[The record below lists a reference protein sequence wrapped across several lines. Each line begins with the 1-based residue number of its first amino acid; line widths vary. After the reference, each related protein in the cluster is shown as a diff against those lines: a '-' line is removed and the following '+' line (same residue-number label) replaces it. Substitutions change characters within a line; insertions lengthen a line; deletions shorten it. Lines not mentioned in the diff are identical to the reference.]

1 MINSQ
6 IVVQDSNHDADTV
19 WRECLEK
26 IRPLVPVMTFNTW
39 FVPIKPISLTGD
51 NLTIQLPNNFF
62 YDWIA
67 ERYNSH
73 ISKSIKDVL
82 GENGTIKYV
91 VVNET
96 LKQPEVVPVHSTT
109 PKITVDPASL
119 VKPETG
125 DEVDEDFFES
135 NIITKYTFDNFI
147 KGESNQLAR
156 AAAYAIGENPGGTSF
171 NPLFIYG
178 GVGLGKT
185 HLIHAIGNA
194 VVQNDRT
201 KKVHYISAD
210 RFTLDFVQS
219 IQFNKKQEFT
229 NRFKK
234 LDVLIID
241 DIQGLSGKERTLD
254 EFFFIFNT
262 LHQAGKQIVLTSD
275 RPPNE
280 LTGISDRLISRFNWG
295 LTTDIQPPDFETRLA
310 ILNKK
315 ADLYNIRLNGD
326 MLDYIATHI
335 TSNIRELEGVLLKLL
350 AKVSFGP
357 GEINFDMV
365 KKVVREISTTKK
377 VNIGIDVITKVVCE
391 YLRID
396 EKKIRDKTR
405 KKEIAEARQIAMYL
419 SKMMTNSTLKM
430 IGLHFGGRDHSTVIH
445 AVTEIENMINTNS
458 RSKEMVDEIRN
469 KIELLCS

>member
-6 IVVQDSNHDADTV
+6 ILAQDSIHDADTV
-19 WRECLEK
+19 WRECLEI
-26 IRPLVPVMTFNTW
+26 IRPQVPVMTFNTW
-39 FVPIKPISLTGD
+39 FLPIIPITLSGD
-51 NLTIQLPNNFF
+51 TLTIQLPNNFF
-62 YDWIA
+62 YEWIA
-67 ERYNSH
+67 ERYNAH
-73 ISKSIKDVL
+73 ISKSVKDVL
-82 GENGTIKYV
+82 GETGTIKYV

-96 LKQPEVVPVHSTT
+96 LKEPEVPVQPPT

-119 VKPETG
+119 VKTDG
-125 DEVDEDFFES
+125 EVEDDDFFES

-194 VVQNDRT
+194 VVQNNRN

-315 ADLYNIRLNGD
+315 ADSYNIRLTGD
-326 MLDYIATHI
+326 MLDYVATHI

-357 GEINFDMV
+357 GDINFDMV

-377 VNIGIDVITKVVCE
+377 VNIGIDAITKVVCE
-391 YLRID
+391 YLKVD

-445 AVTEIENMINTNS
+445 AVTEVENMVNTNS

>member
-1 MINSQ
+1 MVNSQ
-6 IVVQDSNHDADTV
+6 IALRDSAPDAVSV
-19 WRECLEK
+19 WNECLENIK
-26 IRPLVPVMTFNTW
+26 PLVPVMTFNTW
-39 FVPIKPISLTGD
+39 FVPIKPIALAGD
-51 NLTIQLPNNFF
+51 TLTIQLPNNFF

-67 ERYNSH
+67 ERYNSF
-73 ISKSIKDVL
+73 IAKSIKEVL
-82 GENGTIKYV
+82 GEQGVIKYV
-91 VVNET
+91 VMNEE
-96 LKQPEVVPVHSTT
+96 LKEPEVTEPQLTS
-109 PKITVDPASL
+109 KITMDPSSL
-119 VKPETG
+119 SQETT
-125 DEVDEDFFES
+125 DEADGSEPVES
-135 NIITKYTFDNFI
+135 NINPKYTFENFI

-185 HLIHAIGNA
+185 HLIQAIGNA
-194 VVQNDRT
+194 VLQNNRR

-219 IQFNKKQEFT
+219 IQYNKKQEFT

-241 DIQGLSGKERTLD
+241 DIHGLSGKERTLD

-295 LTTDIQPPDFETRLA
+295 LTTDIQPPDFETRMA
-310 ILNKK
+310 ILNDK
-315 ADLYNIRLNGD
+315 ADNYGIKLTGEMY
-326 MLDYIATHI
+326 DYIATHI

-350 AKVSFGP
+350 AKISFGFKDITF
-357 GEINFDMV
+357 EMV
-365 KKVVREISTTKK
+365 KKIVKEISTTKK
-377 VNIGIDVITKVVCE
+377 VIIGIDVITKVVCE
-391 YLRID
+391 HMRID

-445 AVTEIENMINTNS
+445 AITETEHRVNTEKRTKDMIE
-458 RSKEMVDEIRN
+458 EIQN

>member
-1 MINSQ
+1 MLNSQ
-6 IVVQDSNHDADTV
+6 TSAHSTPRDADSV
-19 WRECLEK
+19 WRECLEQIK
-26 IRPLVPVMTFNTW
+26 PLVPAMTFNTW
-39 FVPIKPISLTGD
+39 FLPIKPIALKGD
-51 NLTIQLPNNFF
+51 SLTIQLPNNFF

-73 ISKSIKDVL
+73 INKSVKDVL
-82 GENGTIKYV
+82 GENGLIDYV
-91 VVNET
+91 IVNEET
-96 LKQPEVVPVHSTT
+96 KEPFMHTQQPAQR
-109 PKITVDPASL
+109 IMVDPSSL
-119 VKPETG
+119 VQEED
-125 DEVDEDFFES
+125 DEYFDS
-135 NIITKYTFDNFI
+135 NINNKYTFDNFI

-194 VVQNDRT
+194 VMQKDRS
-201 KKVHYISAD
+201 KRVHYISAD
-210 RFTLDFVQS
+210 RFTVKFVEA
-219 IQFNKKQEFT
+219 IQENKKQQFT
-229 NRFKK
+229 GQFQK

-241 DIQGLSGKERTLD
+241 DIQFLAGKEKTLD
-254 EFFFIFNT
+254 EFFLIFNT
-262 LHQAGKQIVLTSD
+262 LHQSGKQIVLTSD
-275 RPPNE
+275 RPPKD
-280 LTGISDRLISRFNWG
+280 LIGINDRLISRFNWG
-295 LTTDIQPPDFETRLA
+295 LTTDVQPPDFETRLA

-315 ADLYNIRLNGD
+315 ADSYNIRLTGD

-350 AKVSFGP
+350 AKISFGYSD
-357 GEINFDMV
+357 INFDLV

-391 YLRID
+391 HLKVD

-405 KKEIAEARQIAMYL
+405 KQEIVEARQIAMYL

-445 AVTEIENMINTNS
+445 AVTEIENQVNTS
-458 RSKEMVDEIRN
+458 TRSKEMIEEIKN

>member
-6 IVVQDSNHDADTV
+6 ILAQDSIHDADTV
-19 WRECLEK
+19 WRECLEI
-26 IRPLVPVMTFNTW
+26 IRPQVPVMTFNTW
-39 FVPIKPISLTGD
+39 FLPIKPITLAGET
-51 NLTIQLPNNFF
+51 LTIQLPNNFF

-67 ERYNSH
+67 ERYNVH

-82 GENGTIKYV
+82 GETGTIKYV

-96 LKQPEVVPVHSTT
+96 LKEPEVPVQPPT

-119 VKPETG
+119 VKPES
-125 DEVDEDFFES
+125 DSDDDDFFES

-194 VVQNDRT
+194 VVANNRN

-315 ADLYNIRLNGD
+315 ADSYNIRLTGD
-326 MLDYIATHI
+326 MLDYVATHI

-357 GEINFDMV
+357 GDINFDMV

-391 YLRID
+391 YLKVD

-445 AVTEIENMINTNS
+445 AVTEVENLVNTNNRS
-458 RSKEMVDEIRN
+458 REMVDEIRN